1 MSLIDRLAQESI
13 KQNKLI
19 SQLSE
24 ISYRAING
32 KRQNARNFN
41 EGTLNVGTMNFNTA
55 PDKITKDMFMDYQ
68 KAEQQ
73 KHYDDGT
80 NKFQYDPTGLFDPM
94 TGNATIPLVQPI
106 SIPLPGTT
114 AEATEQDVNDE
125 TTQWRQLHKDLVNL
139 KEDIIKKEEE
149 IEKKYEEKSEAKNKI
164 NINNEEIKRIENRI
178 IPIDAELARITA
190 ELVRQRAMAAGTT
203 GRMARINAEFK
214 KERDKNAIKLPL
226 ETEAKWHVR
235 VIR

>member
-1 MSLIDRLAQESI
+1 MSLINRLAQESI

-68 KAEQQ
+68 KTEQQ
-73 KHYDDGT
+73 KHYTDGT
-80 NKFQYDPTGLFDPM
+80 NKFQYDPAGLFDP
-94 TGNATIPLVQPI
+94 TGTATIPLNTAT

-114 AEATEQDVNDE
+114 VEATEQDVNNA
-125 TTQWRQLHKDLVNL
+125 TNAWRQLHKDVDNL
-139 KEDIIKKEEE
+139 KQDIITKTKEIAKK
-149 IEKKYEEKSEAKNKI
+149 KTRKS
-164 NINNEEIKRIENRI
+164 
-178 IPIDAELARITA
+178 
-190 ELVRQRAMAAGTT
+190 
-203 GRMARINAEFK
+203 
-214 KERDKNAIKLPL
+214 
-226 ETEAKWHVR
+226 
-235 VIR
+235 